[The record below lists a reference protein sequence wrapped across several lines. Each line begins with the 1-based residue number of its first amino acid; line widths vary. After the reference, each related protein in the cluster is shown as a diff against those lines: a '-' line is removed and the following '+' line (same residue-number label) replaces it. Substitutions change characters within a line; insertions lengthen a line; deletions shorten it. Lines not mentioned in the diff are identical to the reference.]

1 MGEDPGTQNNT
12 NSTITEPKPKQNFG
26 KPELPGKPEVK
37 SAAPEYLVFQIPLIR
52 TLLKSL
58 FSLYVNN
65 EILSSNL
72 KHVCNKMRPCRSVL
86 NNRWMMATI
95 TTDG

>member
-37 SAAPEYLVFQIPLIR
+37 SAAPEYLVFQIPLI
-52 TLLKSL
+52 
-58 FSLYVNN
+58 
-65 EILSSNL
+65 
-72 KHVCNKMRPCRSVL
+72 
-86 NNRWMMATI
+86 
-95 TTDG
+95 